1 MTICRVDVSLVA
13 AHHIGAHIWP
23 PDGKN
28 LCDDED
34 AEGFWFSPSLDGAR
48 ALNDAE
54 VSVLRR
60 SRIELMQKPVR
71 PLHSAG
77 IHHNLMIVSTEFAAL
92 AEAMAPGRHQ
102 FVPLSDV
109 WFQKAKEPSPGRYL
123 AVLIMDYASTVDLE
137 KSNIVRQ
144 FLPQLQKTA
153 VRLSAIYPVQRVVR
167 TDTAMGRSLWADVVT
182 GAIFCTEDFRKRA
195 KALGGTLGLGFGEC
209 TEI

>member
-1 MTICRVDVSLVA
+1 MTIYRVDVSLVA
-13 AHHIGAHIWP
+13 AHRIGAHILP
-23 PDGKN
+23 PDGKS
-28 LCDDED
+28 LCDED

-48 ALNDAE
+48 ALTEAE
-54 VSVLRR
+54 VSLLQR
-60 SRIELMQKPVR
+60 SRIQLMQRPVR

-77 IHHNLMIVSTEFAAL
+77 IHHNLMIVSSEFAAM
-92 AEAMAPGRHQ
+92 AEELAPGRHQ

-109 WFQKAKEPSPGRYL
+109 WFYKAKEPSPGRYL
-123 AVLIMDYASTVDLE
+123 AALIMDYAPTVDLD

-144 FLPQLQKTA
+144 FLPHLQKTA

-167 TDTAMGRSLWADVVT
+167 TDTALGRSLWADEAT

-195 KALGGTLGLGFGEC
+195 KALGGTLGLVFGEC

>member
-1 MTICRVDVSLVA
+1 MKIYRVDVSLVA

-23 PDGKN
+23 PDGK
-28 LCDDED
+28 DPGDED
-34 AEGFWFSPSLDGAR
+34 AELFSFSPSLNGPR
-48 ALNDAE
+48 ALNGAE
-54 VSVLRR
+54 MSLLQR
-60 SRIELMQKPVR
+60 SRIELMQTPAR

-77 IHHNLMIVSTEFAAL
+77 IHKNLMIVSTEFAAL

-123 AVLIMDYASTVDLE
+123 AALIMDYAPTVALE
-137 KSNIVRQ
+137 KSRIMRTY
-144 FLPQLQKTA
+144 LPHLDKTSI
-153 VRLSAIYPVQRVVR
+153 RLSATYPVQRVVHAE
-167 TDTAMGRSLWADVVT
+167 TATGRSLWADEVT
-182 GAIFCTEDFRKRA
+182 GTIFCTEDFRKRA

>member
-1 MTICRVDVSLVA
+1 MTIYRVDVSLVA

-23 PDGKN
+23 PDGK
-28 LCDDED
+28 DPGDED
-34 AEGFWFSPSLDGAR
+34 AEMFFFAPSLNGAR
-48 ALNDAE
+48 ALNVAE
-54 VSVLRR
+54 VSLLQRC
-60 SRIELMQKPVR
+60 RIELMQNPAR

-77 IHHNLMIVSTEFAAL
+77 IHRNLMIVSTEFAAM
-92 AEAMAPGRHQ
+92 AEEMAPGRHQ

-123 AVLIMDYASTVDLE
+123 AALVMDYAPTVDLE
-137 KSNIVRQ
+137 KSRIMRQ
-144 FLPQLQKTA
+144 FLPHLQKTA

-167 TDTAMGRSLWADVVT
+167 TDTALGRSLWADEAT

-195 KALGGTLGLGFGEC
+195 KALDGTLGLSFGEC

>member
-123 AVLIMDYASTVDLE
+123 AVRLADQLLVVVAADGHE
-137 KSNIVRQ
+137 
-144 FLPQLQKTA
+144 LPVA
-153 VRLSAIYPVQRVVR
+153 VGDAALRVGGGDQHPPGGEGVLPARGGTVQRWV
-167 TDTAMGRSLWADVVT
+167 
-182 GAIFCTEDFRKRA
+182 
-195 KALGGTLGLGFGEC
+195 
-209 TEI
+209 

>member
-1 MTICRVDVSLVA
+1 MKIYRVDVSLVA

-23 PDGKN
+23 PDGK
-28 LCDDED
+28 DPGDED
-34 AEGFWFSPSLDGAR
+34 AEMFFFAPSLNGAR
-48 ALNDAE
+48 ALNVAE
-54 VSVLRR
+54 VSLLQR
-60 SRIELMQKPVR
+60 SRIELMQKPAR

-77 IHHNLMIVSTEFAAL
+77 IHRNLMIVSTEFAAM
-92 AEAMAPGRHQ
+92 AEEMAPGRHQ

-123 AVLIMDYASTVDLE
+123 AALVMDYAPTVDLE
-137 KSNIVRQ
+137 KSRIMRT
-144 FLPQLQKTA
+144 FLPHLQKTA
-153 VRLSAIYPVQRVVR
+153 IRLSAIYPVQRVVR
-167 TDTAMGRSLWADVVT
+167 TDTALGRSLWADEVT